1 MYRCIHSLGP
11 GERFILYLR
20 VLYQADNRKN
30 YQSDYIEDFIPG
42 KIITLEYYFQQ
53 KAYNLVFSYVQSFV
67 RNDIITENK
76 LRTVI

>member
-53 KAYNLVFSYVQSFV
+53 KP
-67 RNDIITENK
+67 T
-76 LRTVI
+76 T